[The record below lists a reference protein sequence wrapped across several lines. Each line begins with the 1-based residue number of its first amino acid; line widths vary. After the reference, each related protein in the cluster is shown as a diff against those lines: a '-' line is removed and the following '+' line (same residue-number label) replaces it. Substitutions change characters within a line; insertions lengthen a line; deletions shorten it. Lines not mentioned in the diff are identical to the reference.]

1 MSYIDNIAK
10 VKTKNY
16 LRLLG
21 FPNTYKPD
29 ENILEMIDWVEN
41 WYDRNGSPWVEQ
53 FDVTILI
60 DEKDYFFANDI
71 KIESPE
77 LFKRFSEAKVDRA
90 IMLVASAG
98 KELEE
103 EAQKYWKQGIPDKYY
118 FLEIYGSAMVEELI
132 SLNTR
137 KICSNSET
145 EGYRV
150 LDRYSPGY
158 YGWDITGQH
167 DLFSIISKSDK
178 SITENKLKILES
190 GMLWPKKSQISLN
203 GLSKFINKSKGNQLP
218 CINCF
223 YDNCDFRRA
232 PYKLKEISI

>member
-1 MSYIDNIAK
+1 MSSSNSISK
-10 VKTKNY
+10 VKIKDY

-21 FPNTYKPD
+21 FPNQYKPED
-29 ENILEMIDWVEN
+29 NILEMICWAEQ
-41 WYDRNGSPWVEQ
+41 WYETNGKPWVEAYDVNIL
-53 FDVTILI
+53 FDAHN
-60 DEKDYFFANDI
+60 YFYANGI

-103 EAQKYWKQGIPDKYY
+103 EANKYWNEGSPDKYY
-118 FLEIYGSAMVEELI
+118 FLEIYGSAVVEELI
-132 SLNTR
+132 SSNTR
-137 KICSNSET
+137 NICGNSEI
-145 EGYRV
+145 ENYSV

-167 DLFSIISKSDK
+167 DLYKIILQSDHRIPK
-178 SITENKLKILES
+178 EKLSVLNS

-203 GLSKFINKSKGNQLP
+203 GLSKFVTKTKGNKLP
-218 CINCF
+218 CISCF
-223 YDNCDFRRA
+223 YEDCNFRKA
-232 PYKLKEISI
+232 PYRLASNRM